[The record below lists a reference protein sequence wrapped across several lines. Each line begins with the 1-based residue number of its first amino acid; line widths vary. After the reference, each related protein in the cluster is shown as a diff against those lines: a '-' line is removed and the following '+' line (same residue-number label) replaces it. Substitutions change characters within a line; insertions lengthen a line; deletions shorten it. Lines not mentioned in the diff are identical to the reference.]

1 MEKENSPENFSTWSF
16 GYGGCDDDVYF
27 NDDCAISIWQ
37 VLTAPVHLESDARH
51 LSADMRDRLVRHRI
65 AQMEQEGERNIALL
79 QSLGQINGF
88 ENEWLAK
95 GERCRIIPCHLPQ
108 LGGDAVHLLHCV
120 IP

>member
-88 ENEWLAK
+88 ENE
-95 GERCRIIPCHLPQ
+95 
-108 LGGDAVHLLHCV
+108 
-120 IP
+120 